1 MKKAVIFDFFG
12 VISTEVAP
20 FWFEERFSPDK
31 AAELKEKYM
40 GPSDRGEASEDETF
54 AALSA
59 LSGERAEDIRE
70 DFNRRVKINPE
81 MVKLIE
87 SLRGKYK
94 TVLLS
99 NAMEEWLEKIL
110 MKNDLFRLFDTT
122 VISAKEKIAK
132 PSAEIFRL
140 ALSRAGVSADEAV
153 FIDDNR
159 KNTDGA
165 MAAGIDGIVFTGVTA
180 LKDELAAHGISV
192 NK

>member
-70 DFNRRVKINPE
+70 DFDRRVKINPE
-81 MVKLIE
+81 MVELIE
-87 SLRGKYK
+87 SLHEKNKVFCIRIIMVRVERTTRPGVIPHPVGKALHLHPLRTRPWRSHNLQVWIDGKY
-94 TVLLS
+94 LL
-99 NAMEEWLEKIL
+99 
-110 MKNDLFRLFDTT
+110 
-122 VISAKEKIAK
+122 
-132 PSAEIFRL
+132 
-140 ALSRAGVSADEAV
+140 
-153 FIDDNR
+153 
-159 KNTDGA
+159 
-165 MAAGIDGIVFTGVTA
+165 
-180 LKDELAAHGISV
+180 
-192 NK
+192 

>member
-12 VISTEVAP
+12 VISTKVAP
-20 FWFEERFSPDK
+20 FWFAERFSPDK

-81 MVKLIE
+81 MVELIE
-87 SLRGKYK
+87 SLHEKYK

-110 MKNDLFRLFDTT
+110 AKNDLFRLFDTT

-165 MAAGIDGIVFTGVTA
+165 MTAGIDGIVFTGVTA

-192 NK
+192 KN